1 MMNKKFGAVIV
12 AAGNSSRMGGER
24 TKVLEP
30 LGGKPLLRWSLE
42 ALEHSPEVGE
52 IVVVCRDGDKPEMAA
67 AAAGLSLPVAFVT
80 GGRSRQESVRLGV
93 EALGT
98 TWGYILIHDGA
109 RPLVTPEVIGRVCH
123 DALEYGAATAA
134 VPSKDTCKLGEDF
147 VEETPP
153 REKLFA
159 VQTPQAFRK
168 ELYLTALRRAEKRGE
183 TYTDDCQ
190 LLESAGEKVRLTRG
204 DYRNIKLTT
213 PEDMAILR
221 AFAENQRGDEFAE
234 NQASDKFAENQRGDK
249 QKMRIGYGYD
259 VHRLAEN
266 RKLILGGVEIPFELG
281 LLGHSDADVLT
292 HAVAD
297 ALLGAAALGDIGKL
311 FPDTDPRFE
320 GADSLKL
327 LRKVCELLTEHGYAI
342 GNVDC
347 TLIAQR
353 PKIAPYI
360 IEMRQKL
367 ASACGVDVDKIS
379 VKATTEEGLGFTGT
393 GQGMAASAVAL
404 LEEKQ
409 ALCRG

>member
-1 MMNKKFGAVIV
+1 MMEKRFGAVIV
-12 AAGNSSRMGGER
+12 AAGNSTRMGR
-24 TKVLEP
+24 SRSKVLET
-30 LGGKPLLRWSLE
+30 LGGKPVLRWSLE
-42 ALEHSPEVGE
+42 ALEKSPQVGE
-52 IVVVCRDGDKPEMAA
+52 IVVVCRDRDKPEMEKAA
-67 AAAGLSLPVAFVT
+67 SGISLPVSFVA
-80 GGRSRQESVRLGV
+80 GGKTRQESVFFGTS
-93 EALGT
+93 ALQP
-98 TWGYILIHDGA
+98 TWEYVLIHDGA
-109 RPLVTPEVIGRVCH
+109 RPLVTPEVIGRVCN

-134 VPSKDTCKLGEDF
+134 VPSKDTCKIGQDF

-168 ELYLTALRRAEKRGE
+168 ELYLSALRQAEERGKS
-183 TYTDDCQ
+183 YTDDCQ
-190 LLESAGEKVRLTRG
+190 LIESAGGRVKLTMG
-204 DYRNIKLTT
+204 DYRNSKLTT
-213 PEDMAILR
+213 PEDMAILQ
-221 AFAENQRGDEFAE
+221 AFAESGHEREV
-234 NQASDKFAENQRGDK
+234 K
-249 QKMRIGYGYD
+249 KMRIGYGYD
-259 VHRLAEN
+259 VHRLVEN

-311 FPDTDPRFE
+311 FPDTDPKFE

-327 LRKVCELLTEHGYAI
+327 LSEVCKLLNENGYAI

-360 IEMRQKL
+360 MEMRQNL
-367 ASACGVDVDKIS
+367 AAACGVELEKIS

-404 LEEKQ
+404 LEE
-409 ALCRG
+409 C